1 MRDID
6 KEKKDQRRAEV
17 AELKEVRKQQLLQ
30 TVLRAQNLNEAAQH
44 LDTTCEELKKRILSY
59 GVIHNYREIWSH
71 AVKDYM
77 DAGQPHQYEMN
88 IFSGSEFVEKY
99 HQNLETKFEEA
110 LLEGEAELTVPDPA
124 RPDRTIKY
132 NLPL

>member
-59 GVIHNYREIWSH
+59 GVIRNYKEVWAI

-99 HQNLETKFEEA
+99 QQNLETKLKGA
-110 LLEGEAELTVPDPA
+110 VLEGEAELTIPDPA

>member
-30 TVLRAQNLNEAAQH
+30 TVLRAKDLNEAAQH

-59 GVIHNYREIWSH
+59 GVIRNYKEVWAI

-99 HQNLETKFEEA
+99 HQNLETKFEGA
-110 LLEGEAELTVPDPA
+110 ILEGEAELTIPDPA